1 MKSLWKFFSSVWLT
15 IVTAGLICVVAAWGS
30 LLTVANPRFF
40 GALDQQVLFPWLLT
54 EGVRAPGLTLWI
66 FLLVALTALF
76 AVNTVVCTTD
86 RLSAIVRQKL
96 PARAFFPH
104 IVHIGFLVALVGH
117 LASGVWGFRSYGN
130 VLVEGRPAPVPHTEG
145 LSVRLDRVETSTT
158 PSGDLEDLRTTITLL
173 EGEREL
179 LTDDIRINGPVIYRG
194 VAFYHAGQG
203 ATPTGLVLDV
213 DGERVE
219 APLEGG
225 FSARGRSFTFG
236 ALWPDFA
243 LDPEGRPYSRS
254 DDFANPHV
262 EVLSGDGA
270 VGYLALSAPGA
281 STRVRSGGRD
291 FTITLED
298 YVITPYAV
306 LSIHRDPGIWLIVA
320 GSAVLVAGM
329 VLLLF
334 LRGERGEL
342 VRRTVQAQRRP
353 GP

>member
-1 MKSLWKFFSSVWLT
+1 MKSLWKIFSSVWLT
-15 IVTAGLICVVAAWGS
+15 IVTAGLICIVAAWGS

-40 GALDQQVLFPWLLT
+40 GALDRQVLFPWLLT

-66 FLLVALTALF
+66 FILVALTALF
-76 AVNTVVCTTD
+76 AVNTVVCTAE
-86 RLSAIVRQKL
+86 RLRSIVRLKL
-96 PARAFFPH
+96 PVRTFFPH

-117 LASGVWGFRSYGN
+117 LASGAWGFRSYGN

-145 LSVRLDRVETSTT
+145 LSVRLEGVETSSA

-173 EGEREL
+173 DGEREL
-179 LTDDIRINGPVIYRG
+179 LTEDIRINGPVIYRG
-194 VAFYHAGQG
+194 VAFYHTGQG

-225 FSARGRSFTFG
+225 FSAGGKSFTFG

-243 LDPEGRPYSRS
+243 LDPDGRPYSRS
-254 DDFANPHV
+254 ADFANPHV
-262 EVLSGDGA
+262 EVLSGDGS
-270 VGYLALSAPGA
+270 VGYLALSSPGA
-281 STRVRSGGRD
+281 STRVRSGDHD
-291 FTITLED
+291 FIITLED
-298 YVITPYAV
+298 YIITPYAV
-306 LSIHRDPGIWLIVA
+306 LAIHRDPGIWLIVV

-329 VLLLF
+329 VLLLL

-342 VRRTVQAQRRP
+342 VRQTR
-353 GP
+353 